1 MNIFAAIKK
10 KWEKWYYGDF
20 EEEPEEWDEDAPR
33 KSEHYLGDADS
44 RTVYVLEALGQMA
57 EAADKADQSRAEY
70 EAVTSLLMDMEQI
83 EKLSND
89 VKVQIAD
96 LADQIAKR
104 EKARREL
111 FLKTGNM
118 KEKRLLLM
126 ERYEEE
132 IPAGIGKIRDAE
144 KYRKLILR
152 DLKKLEAERHSYRY
166 QLREANITIANTRG
180 IALICVGAML
190 VSIIL
195 LAALQLGYEMDVIWG
210 YLMICAAGA
219 LTLTVLFVRYADAGR
234 EKKRLEK
241 TRNHM
246 ITLHNT
252 VKIRYVN
259 NTKLLSYLYMKYDV
273 ESADELEDYWNTY
286 TAEVKARQ
294 KDQELKQELEYYYNS
309 LTDVLSRHSVED
321 PEIWIKQTPA
331 LVDPREMVEVRHGLI
346 ARRQKLR
353 EQLEYNEGV
362 ARKAQDKIKELARA
376 YPQYSDEIADI
387 VDRYESKG

>member
-10 KWEKWYYGDF
+10 KWEEWYYGSLADEPDDWE
-20 EEEPEEWDEDAPR
+20 EEEPQ
-33 KSEHYLGDADS
+33 KSDHYLGDADS

-57 EAADKADQSRAEY
+57 EAADKADQSRDEY
-70 EAVTSLLMDMEQI
+70 DAVTSLLLDMEQI

-89 VKVQIAD
+89 VRVQIAD
-96 LADQIAKR
+96 LAEQIAKR

-195 LAALQLGYEMDVIWG
+195 LAALQFGYEMDVIWG

-219 LTLTVLFVRYADAGR
+219 LTLTVLFVRYADAGKD
-234 EKKRLEK
+234 KKRLEK

-273 ESADELEDYWNTY
+273 ESADELENYWNTY

-309 LTDVLSRHSVED
+309 LTDVLSKHAVED
-321 PEIWIKQTPA
+321 PEIWIKQTAA

-353 EQLEYNEGV
+353 EQLEYNEEV
-362 ARKAQDKIKELARA
+362 ARKAQARIKDLARA
-376 YPQYSDEIADI
+376 YPQYSDEIANI
-387 VDRYESKG
+387 VDRYDGT

>member
-1 MNIFAAIKK
+1 
-10 KWEKWYYGDF
+10 
-20 EEEPEEWDEDAPR
+20 
-33 KSEHYLGDADS
+33 
-44 RTVYVLEALGQMA
+44 MA

-273 ESADELEDYWNTY
+273 ESADELEEYWNTY

-309 LTDVLSRHSVED
+309 LTDVLGKHSVED
-321 PEIWIKQTPA
+321 PEIWIKQTAA

-353 EQLEYNEGV
+353 EQLEYNEDV
-362 ARKAQDKIKELARA
+362 ARKAQDKIKDLART

-387 VDRYESKG
+387 VDRYEGT